1 MKRMLL
7 FLIAVFVF
15 VVFAVPS
22 FAGTPAEKFKGG
34 LKSVVTSPAQV
45 SDSIMAETKNAK
57 FFPFA
62 FAGGLLKGVFYMG
75 KNIVTGL
82 VDIVTSPL
90 EGLKQEPVKK

>member
-1 MKRMLL
+1 MKRTLS
-7 FLIAVFVF
+7 FLIVAVVLIA
-15 VVFAVPS
+15 FAVPS
-22 FAGTPAEKFKGG
+22 FAGSPVEKFKSG
-34 LKSVVTSPAQV
+34 LKSVITSPAQI
-45 SDSIMAETKNAK
+45 SDNLMAETKNAK

-90 EGLKQEPVKK
+90 EAVKK